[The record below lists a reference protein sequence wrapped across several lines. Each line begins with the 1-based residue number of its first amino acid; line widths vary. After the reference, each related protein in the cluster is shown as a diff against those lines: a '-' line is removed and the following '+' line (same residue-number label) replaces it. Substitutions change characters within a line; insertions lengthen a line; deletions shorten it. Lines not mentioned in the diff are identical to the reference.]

1 MAPRLKLFEWSDG
14 FHTFTVAASSRLKAL
29 AAWGSS
35 QDLFATGL
43 AKEVDD
49 SLDADAAKAS
59 PGTVIERKLDVK
71 LPAAAPKKDGSKRAR
86 QPSAA
91 DRKRVDEAQQAL
103 DDLDANYDE
112 AARRLDDEL
121 QALRAR
127 REEERTA
134 YEAQREK
141 LQARLEKAR
150 AKL

>member
-14 FHTFTVAASSRLKAL
+14 FHTFTVAASSRPKAL

-49 SLDADAAKAS
+49 SPDADAAKAS

-71 LPAAAPKKDGSKRAR
+71 LPAASPKKGRTKRAR

-91 DRKRVDEAQQAL
+91 DRKRVDDAQQAL
-103 DDLDANYDE
+103 DDLDANYDG

-127 REEERTA
+127 RDEERAT

-141 LQARLEKAR
+141 LQARLEKAS

>member
-14 FHTFTVAASSRLKAL
+14 FHVFTVAASSRPKAL

-43 AKEVDD
+43 AKEVVD
-49 SLDADAAKAS
+49 SPDAEVATAS
-59 PGTVIERKLDVK
+59 PGTVIERKLDVR
-71 LPAAAPKKDGSKRAR
+71 LPAAAPKKGGTKKAR

-91 DRKRVDEAQQAL
+91 DRRRVDEAQRAL
-103 DDLDANYDE
+103 DDLDATHDE
-112 AARRLDDEL
+112 AARRLDNEL

-127 REEERTA
+127 RDEERA
-134 YEAQREK
+134 SYEAEREK
-141 LQARLEKAR
+141 LQSRLEKAR

>member
-14 FHTFTVAASSRLKAL
+14 FHTFTVAASSRPKAL
-29 AAWGSS
+29 VAWGSS

-43 AKEVDD
+43 AKEIDD
-49 SLDADAAKAS
+49 SPDADAAKAT

-71 LPAAAPKKDGSKRAR
+71 LPAASPKKGGTKRAR

-91 DRKRVDEAQQAL
+91 DRKRVDDAQQAL

-121 QALRAR
+121 QALRAL
-127 REEERTA
+127 REDKRTA
-134 YEAQREK
+134 YEAQREQ

>member
-14 FHTFTVAASSRLKAL
+14 FHVFTVAASSRPKAL

-35 QDLFATGL
+35 QDLFSTGL

-49 SLDADAAKAS
+49 SPDATSARAS
-59 PGTVIERKLDVK
+59 PGTVIERKLDVR
-71 LPAAAPKKDGSKRAR
+71 LPAAAPKKGGTKKAR

-91 DRKRVDEAQQAL
+91 DRRRVEEAQHAL
-103 DDLDANYDE
+103 DELDTTHDE
-112 AARRLDDEL
+112 AARGLDEEL

-127 REEERTA
+127 RDEERAA
-134 YEAQREK
+134 YEAERER
-141 LQARLEKAR
+141 LLARLEKAR

>member
-14 FHTFTVAASSRLKAL
+14 FHTFTVAASSRPKAL
-29 AAWGSS
+29 AAWGSN

-49 SLDADAAKAS
+49 SPDAEAAKAS

-71 LPAAAPKKDGSKRAR
+71 LPAAAPRKGGTNAR

-91 DRKRVDEAQQAL
+91 DRKRVEEAQLAL
-103 DDLDANYDE
+103 DELDTTHGE
-112 AARRLDDEL
+112 AARRLDEQM

-127 REEERTA
+127 RDEDRAA
-134 YEAQREK
+134 YESQRKK
-141 LQARLEKAR
+141 LLARLEKAR